1 MANNK
6 LAINTGVGKA
16 YYSIID
22 PQSGAYGVP
31 KELNDIVSFSVSP
44 SESTTPFYA
53 GDKKLIVDSTVSVTG
68 SIVVPSVTQEAL
80 IDLFGFAENANG
92 ELLYNAKATRPNVV
106 LIIEQNNYGGVQDFI
121 YLWDTKLTLP
131 SNEGST
137 KNDSITYGTKELA
150 FECLVPDDGIY
161 MTVKSS
167 DQDGFVAPDFSVAP
181 VKTIA

>member
-6 LAINTGVGKA
+6 LAVNTGVGKA
-16 YYSIID
+16 YYSIIN
-22 PQSGAYGVP
+22 PSGEYGIP

-80 IDLFGFAENANG
+80 VDLFGFTENADG

-106 LIIEQNNYGGVQDFI
+106 LIIEQNNYGGVQDII

-150 FECLVPDDGIY
+150 FECMIPDDGVY

-167 DQDGFVAPDFSVAP
+167 DQEGFQKPDFGVAP